1 MSSRLIRF
9 FDCDRINPNLESES
23 LWLESSLADL
33 VNSPGH
39 KPFKECYTTV
49 VRSNKKN
56 MTWFKDNN
64 SHVLESKNKLHRL
77 LYCPLCQKLLAK
89 GECRQLRQDRHG
101 KLYEVRRYNFDRSHR
116 EQRLASRSRRKDRRK
131 QEVSSLELSRIVK
144 RII

>member
-1 MSSRLIRF
+1 
-9 FDCDRINPNLESES
+9 
-23 LWLESSLADL
+23 
-33 VNSPGH
+33 
-39 KPFKECYTTV
+39 
-49 VRSNKKN
+49 

-116 EQRLASRSRRKDRRK
+116 EQRLASRGRRKDRRK